1 MVQVLGTLLPVFGVV
16 VVGFVLKRLDFPGSA
31 FWPYADRLTYFVLF
45 PALLIEKLAPAD
57 LQRPELLPMTAVLII
72 VIGVVSI
79 LISLIKPLT
88 PWSNPSYTSVLQ
100 GSIRPNTYVG
110 LAGASAL
117 FGPEGLA
124 ITAIAMASVI
134 PWVNIISV
142 LGFARWVPRGAP
154 GLNGVLRSIL
164 TNPLIIGCA
173 IGLGLNFSGLGLM
186 WGLDR
191 LIAIPGQAALPMGLL
206 SVGAGLQ
213 TRALGERIGPL
224 ALSSAAKLLV
234 LPVAA
239 YAFCTIFSVEG
250 LVRGVV
256 VLYASLPCSVSSYTL
271 AAELGGDRELV
282 AAIITLQTLLAML
295 TIPLLLGGSVL

>member
-1 MVQVLGTLLPVFGVV
+1 MIPVLGALFPVFGVV
-16 VVGFVLKRLDFPGSA
+16 VAGFILKRLDFPGRA

-45 PALLIEKLAPAD
+45 PALLIEKLALAD
-57 LQRPELLPMTAVLII
+57 LQRPELLPMTAVLFL
-72 VIGVVSI
+72 VIGV
-79 LISLIKPLT
+79 ISAIVWIAKPLT
-88 PWSNPSYTSVLQ
+88 PWSNACYTSVLQ

-110 LAGASAL
+110 LAGASVL

-124 ITAIAMASVI
+124 ITAIVMAGVI
-134 PWVNIISV
+134 PWVNVISV

-154 GLNGVLRSIL
+154 SLSGVIRSIL

-173 IGLGLNFSGLGLM
+173 IGLGLNLIGLGLP

-213 TRALGERIGPL
+213 LRTLGTRIGPL
-224 ALSSAAKLLV
+224 TMSSLAKLLA
-234 LPVAA
+234 LPALA
-239 YAFCTIFSVEG
+239 YAGCLFFSVEG
-250 LVRGVV
+250 LARGVA

-271 AAELGGDRELV
+271 AAELGGDTELV
-282 AAIITLQTLLAML
+282 AAIITVQTLLAMF
-295 TIPLLLGGSVL
+295 TIPMLLGATVL